1 MFLLILATQTTLGG
15 DSVDISSVVV
25 AVISLVGTLFGTFGG
40 ILTSAKLSNYRI
52 GQLEKKVEKHNSVV
66 ERTYNLEGDVKTIQ
80 VEIEE
85 IKEDVRSLQN
95 A

>member
-1 MFLLILATQTTLGG
+1 M
-15 DSVDISSVVV
+15 DISSVVV
-25 AVISLVGTLFGTFGG
+25 AVISLVGSLFGTFGG

-52 GQLEKKVEKHNSVV
+52 EQLEKKVEKHNSVV
-66 ERTYNLEGDVKTIQ
+66 ERTYNLEGDVKSIQ